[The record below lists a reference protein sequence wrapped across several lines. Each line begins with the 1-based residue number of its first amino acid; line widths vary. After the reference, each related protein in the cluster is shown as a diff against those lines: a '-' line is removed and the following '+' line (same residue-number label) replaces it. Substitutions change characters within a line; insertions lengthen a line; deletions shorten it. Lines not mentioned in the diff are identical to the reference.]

1 MTGRPSPRALRCPHI
16 RGDRRGLTNPMVVR
30 FADDGRVFVSE
41 KDGAIEVFDSLSDST
56 PTEFANLATNVHNF

>member
-1 MTGRPSPRALRCPHI
+1 
-16 RGDRRGLTNPMVVR
+16 MVVR

-41 KDGAIEVFDSLSDST
+41 KDGAIKVFDSLSDST